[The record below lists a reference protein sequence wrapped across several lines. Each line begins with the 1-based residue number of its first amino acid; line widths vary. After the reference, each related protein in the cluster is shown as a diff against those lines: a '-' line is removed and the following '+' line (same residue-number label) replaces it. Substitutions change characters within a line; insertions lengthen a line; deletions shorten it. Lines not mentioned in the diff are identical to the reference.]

1 MESFNLKR
9 SLMIL
14 GIYLQWGLFFY
25 GLFWLMNIFLFE
37 FVAATIA
44 LIISVEA
51 FFNNKNI
58 KQHNILKRPVIEVIY
73 NG

>member
-1 MESFNLKR
+1 MKIALIRIS
-9 SLMIL
+9 
-14 GIYLQWGLFFY
+14 IYLQWGLFFY

-37 FVAATIA
+37 FLAATIA

-51 FFNNKNI
+51 FFNNRNI

>member
-1 MESFNLKR
+1 MRNFEFKR
-9 SLMIL
+9 ALMIL

-25 GLFWLMNIFLFE
+25 VTFCVIDIFLFE

-51 FFNNKNI
+51 FFNKRNI
-58 KQHNILKRPVIEVIY
+58 KQHNILKRPVIEVICH
-73 NG
+73 G